1 MKATNLNR
9 AFRKSNNLN
18 NNLNRAFRKLI
29 SQQSLHEST
38 NFYRA
43 FRKLNGLNRA
53 FRKSAAVSCAW
64 VFAATDLISRF
75 KQVHL

>member
-1 MKATNLNR
+1 MN
-9 AFRKSNNLN
+9 
-18 NNLNRAFRKLI
+18 
-29 SQQSLHEST
+29 ST

-43 FRKLNGLNRA
+43 FRKLNSLNRA